1 MTQLKFTPKTSPQEE
16 TFMTGQVCPLPGAK
30 GIGSAKGAMGSAI
43 VTLIL

>member
-1 MTQLKFTPKTSPQEE
+1 MNQLKFAQKTPDPG
-16 TFMTGQVCPLPGAK
+16 FPTGQVCPLPGAK

>member
-1 MTQLKFTPKTSPQEE
+1 MDQLKFTPHDPSPKQE
-16 TFMTGQVCPLPGAK
+16 FATGQVCPLPNRG

>member
-1 MTQLKFTPKTSPQEE
+1 MNQLKFTSKTPSQQE
-16 TFMTGQVCPLPGAK
+16 TVAAGQVCPLPGAK